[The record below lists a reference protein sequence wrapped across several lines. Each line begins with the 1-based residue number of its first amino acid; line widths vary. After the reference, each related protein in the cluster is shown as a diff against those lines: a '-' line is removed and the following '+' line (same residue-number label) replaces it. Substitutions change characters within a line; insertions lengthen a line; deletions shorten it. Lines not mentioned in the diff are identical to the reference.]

1 MGKNITI
8 KECTNRDE
16 WDGFVAKR
24 LETNFLQSFDFY
36 EFHLSRGKKVIRKL
50 FYKKDE
56 VIAGYAGVIETA
68 KRGRHLAVAGGP
80 ILNFTDAKL
89 LEIVLN
95 DMKLE
100 ATKQNCV
107 FVRFRPQ
114 AEKSEQVLNLLKK
127 LGAKKAPMYLSVEH
141 AGILDLNKTKEEIMS
156 GARQR
161 LRRAIRKAE
170 KAGVGIEVST
180 DEKMVEKFYQ
190 IQLETAGRQKFV
202 PFSLEFLKKQFLA
215 FGKNGEALIYSAKLD
230 EEILAQNFMIFYGNE
245 ASYHYGVSSE
255 LGTKISAAPLLHF
268 AAMDEARRRGI
279 KRYNFWGIVDEN
291 DTGHRFYGVSEFK
304 RGFGVAELKYVP
316 AHDLVINKI
325 KYQKTKIIE
334 LARKKHRHL

>member
-36 EFHLSRGKKVIRKL
+36 EFHLSRGKEIVRKL
-50 FYKKDE
+50 FYKDGRI
-56 VIAGYAGVIETA
+56 VAGYAGVVETA

-80 ILNFTDAKL
+80 ILDFKKEEL
-89 LEIVLN
+89 LKEVLK
-95 DMKLE
+95 DMKVE
-100 ATKQNCV
+100 GEKRGCV

-114 AEKSEQVLNLLKK
+114 EEKSDQVLALLAK
-127 LGAKKAPMYLSVEH
+127 LGAKKAPLYLSVEH

-215 FGKNGEALIYSAKLD
+215 FSKNGEALIYSAKLD